1 MTLADQ
7 TATAD
12 PATADPTAATAILA
26 VPASRGTC
34 PFDPPP
40 AYERAREEEPAAPVR
55 LWDGSITWMLTR
67 HQDIRA
73 VLGDRRFSADAN
85 RPGFP
90 FLSAGRRAL
99 ATMNASFIRMD
110 DPEHARLRRMLT
122 GDFIVKRAEA
132 LRPRIRAIAEDLLA
146 AMTQGRSG
154 ERAGHADLVREF
166 ALPLPSLVICL
177 LLGVPYE
184 DHAYFQQ
191 RSSTILSNTAGLD
204 EVRTARADLN
214 AYIKQLTEAKRRRD
228 EDDDILSRLIRHDDL
243 TDDEIAAMGM
253 LLLVAGHETTANMTA
268 LSVLALLRD
277 PVQLGRLRAD
287 PTLIRGAVEELLRY
301 LTIVHTGVARVAT
314 EDVEIAGRTIRAGE
328 GVLCMI
334 NAANRDERV
343 FPGAGVLDVGR
354 DARRHLA
361 FGFGVH
367 QCLGQPL
374 ARTELQVA
382 LEVLLE
388 GLPNL
393 GLAVPFEEI
402 PFRHDML
409 VYGVRSLP
417 VAW

>member
-1 MTLADQ
+1 MTLAEQSTDL
-7 TATAD
+7 
-12 PATADPTAATAILA
+12 LA
-26 VPASRGTC
+26 VPADRGAC

-40 AYERAREEEPAAPVR
+40 AYERAREEAPVAPVR
-55 LWDGSITWMLTR
+55 LWDGSTAWLLTR
-67 HQDIRA
+67 HQDVRA
-73 VLGDRRFSADAN
+73 VLGDRRFSADAT

-90 FLSAGRRAL
+90 FLSSGRRVL

-122 GDFIVKRAEA
+122 SDFIVKKAEA
-132 LRPRIRAIAEDLLA
+132 LRPRIREIAEELLA
-146 AMTQGRSG
+146 AMTRD
-154 ERAGHADLVREF
+154 RDHADLVPAF

-184 DHAYFQQ
+184 DHAYFQ
-191 RSSTILSNTAGLD
+191 RHSGTILNNTAGVA
-204 EVRTARADLN
+204 EVRTARTELRS
-214 AYIKQLTEAKRRRD
+214 YLRQLTEAKRHRD
-228 EDDDILSRLIRHDDL
+228 DDDILSRLIRHDDL
-243 TDDEIAAMGM
+243 TDDEIVAMGM

-268 LSVLALLRD
+268 LSVLALLRNPD
-277 PVQLGRLRAD
+277 QLHRLRTD

-301 LTIVHTGVARVAT
+301 LSIVHTGLPRVAT
-314 EDVEIAGRTIRAGE
+314 EDVEVGGRAIRAGD
-328 GVLCMI
+328 GVLCMV
-334 NAANRDERV
+334 NSANRDDAA
-343 FPGAGVLDVGR
+343 FPDPDVLDLDR

-382 LEVLLE
+382 LEVLLT

-393 GLAVPFEEI
+393 RLAAPFEEI

-409 VYGVRSLP
+409 IYGVHSLP